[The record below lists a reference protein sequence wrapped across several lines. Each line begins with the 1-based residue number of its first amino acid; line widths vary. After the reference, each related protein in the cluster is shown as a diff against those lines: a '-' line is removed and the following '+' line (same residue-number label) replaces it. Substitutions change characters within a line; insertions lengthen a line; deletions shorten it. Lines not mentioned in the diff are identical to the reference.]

1 MTSAWISIRN
11 GRVPSIMA
19 AICFFAGVNMLF
31 LGLIGEYVG
40 RIFLGYSNTP
50 QFVVR
55 RIDENGKVPYI
66 LEDGKKYVLTED
78 KGEAE

>member
-1 MTSAWISIRN
+1 
-11 GRVPSIMA
+11 
-19 AICFFAGVNMLF
+19 MLF